1 MRVRDLERMLAE
13 HGVGAA
19 KVDAITRRLRDRG
32 RLPIG
37 GRGPNAP
44 HIGPAEASAI
54 LLAVAGSSKG
64 AEADL
69 RLEKLEGLGCISAA
83 NNGVSLGEA
92 VCELLRDP
100 GGLTGLREVR
110 VARTRT
116 AATILFRDGKADE
129 YARRRPQG
137 ESERFYVEGVLPA
150 ALLRKI
156 AAALTEAPTAPARSE
171 ELG

>member
-1 MRVRDLERMLAE
+1 MRRAHVVVRARLPGDLDL
-13 HGVGAA
+13 
-19 KVDAITRRLRDRG
+19 G
-32 RLPIG
+32 RLPVG

-54 LLAVAGSSKG
+54 LLAAAGSSKG

-69 RLEKLEGLGCISAA
+69 RLEKLEDLGCIS
-83 NNGVSLGEA
+83 GSGKRGSLGEA
-92 VCELLRDP
+92 LSELLREP
-100 GGLTGLREVR
+100 GNLTFLREVR
-110 VARTRT
+110 VARTRS
-116 AATILFRDGKADE
+116 AATILFEDGRADE
-129 YARRRPQG
+129 YARRRSEG

-156 AAALTEAPTAPARSE
+156 AAELTEKTPALIKNK